1 MLWETQGVSWHCL
14 WELSPSQ
21 PESFSV
27 SLFAPFWVPCS
38 TFPSPAHPTRCSGA
52 PFSPSSRTFLPLIP
66 SWCWV
71 PAPHSWLLAH
81 PSGLFIPR
89 LRHLDFPS
97 DLDHFLK
104 LQSPSGEELQ
114 PGEEEGNV
122 LTLHHIM
129 SHGEARREPGGGCCL
144 TAPGDK
150 GRTPLSERGHGTVPH
165 CSHFPT
171 PRWQHGKL
179 EFLQHSER
187 ARREGTLRV
196 PPRFA
201 HGEDTA
207 SCCHHYGHTQSTWEP
222 NASPGWADPAQR
234 QPPLQHHPNTA
245 VPGGWMTAG
254 REARSQEGCHSLKM
268 LTASSEEKEDP
279 SSSISAQ
286 SPLEQLSPHLRHQH
300 EPHGPC
306 ERVATLPEPGGSTE
320 PRTKK
325 HPTSGCRAQSH
336 HRPVKTSAPQQVK
349 RSPRTTARASP
360 HRRCSY
366 SKAG

>member
-1 MLWETQGVSWHCL
+1 M
-14 WELSPSQ
+14 
-21 PESFSV
+21 
-27 SLFAPFWVPCS
+27 
-38 TFPSPAHPTRCSGA
+38 
-52 PFSPSSRTFLPLIP
+52 
-66 SWCWV
+66 
-71 PAPHSWLLAH
+71 
-81 PSGLFIPR
+81 
-89 LRHLDFPS
+89 
-97 DLDHFLK
+97 
-104 LQSPSGEELQ
+104 
-114 PGEEEGNV
+114 

-150 GRTPLSERGHGTVPH
+150 GRTPLSGRGHGTVPH

-196 PPRFA
+196 PPHLA

>member
-1 MLWETQGVSWHCL
+1 M
-14 WELSPSQ
+14 
-21 PESFSV
+21 
-27 SLFAPFWVPCS
+27 
-38 TFPSPAHPTRCSGA
+38 
-52 PFSPSSRTFLPLIP
+52 
-66 SWCWV
+66 
-71 PAPHSWLLAH
+71 
-81 PSGLFIPR
+81 
-89 LRHLDFPS
+89 
-97 DLDHFLK
+97 
-104 LQSPSGEELQ
+104 
-114 PGEEEGNV
+114 

-150 GRTPLSERGHGTVPH
+150 GRTPLSGRGHGTVPH

-196 PPRFA
+196 PPHLA

-245 VPGGWMTAG
+245 VPRGWMTAG
-254 REARSQEGCHSLKM
+254 REARSQGGCHSLKM

-279 SSSISAQ
+279 SSSQSPRRAPLSSSLPISATNTSPTGHVSAWPRCQ
-286 SPLEQLSPHLRHQH
+286 SQADRQ
-300 EPHGPC
+300 
-306 ERVATLPEPGGSTE
+306 

-336 HRPVKTSAPQQVK
+336 HHPVKTSAPQQVK

>member
-1 MLWETQGVSWHCL
+1 MESW
-14 WELSPSQ
+14 SS
-21 PESFSV
+21 
-27 SLFAPFWVPCS
+27 CS
-38 TFPSPAHPTRCSGA
+38 T
-52 PFSPSSRTFLPLIP
+52 
-66 SWCWV
+66 
-71 PAPHSWLLAH
+71 
-81 PSGLFIPR
+81 
-89 LRHLDFPS
+89 
-97 DLDHFLK
+97 
-104 LQSPSGEELQ
+104 Q
-114 PGEEEGNV
+114 
-122 LTLHHIM
+122 
-129 SHGEARREPGGGCCL
+129 REPGGRGHSGCRPTL
-144 TAPGDK
+144 HTGRTQPPAAITTGTRKAPGSPTRPQD
-150 GRTPLSERGHGTVPH
+150 GLIRHSANPLS
-165 CSHFPT
+165 
-171 PRWQHGKL
+171 
-179 EFLQHSER
+179 
-187 ARREGTLRV
+187 
-196 PPRFA
+196 
-201 HGEDTA
+201 
-207 SCCHHYGHTQSTWEP
+207 STIP
-222 NASPGWADPAQR
+222 I
-234 QPPLQHHPNTA
+234 TA

-254 REARSQEGCHSLKM
+254 REARSQGGCHSLKM

>member
-1 MLWETQGVSWHCL
+1 M
-14 WELSPSQ
+14 
-21 PESFSV
+21 
-27 SLFAPFWVPCS
+27 
-38 TFPSPAHPTRCSGA
+38 
-52 PFSPSSRTFLPLIP
+52 
-66 SWCWV
+66 
-71 PAPHSWLLAH
+71 
-81 PSGLFIPR
+81 
-89 LRHLDFPS
+89 
-97 DLDHFLK
+97 
-104 LQSPSGEELQ
+104 
-114 PGEEEGNV
+114 
-122 LTLHHIM
+122 LTLHHIV

-150 GRTPLSERGHGTVPH
+150 GRTPLSGRGHGTVPH

-179 EFLQHSER
+179 ELLQHSER

-196 PPRFA
+196 PPHLA

-234 QPPLQHHPNTA
+234 QPPLQHHPHHRGPRGLDDSRQRGTEPRRVSQPQDA
-245 VPGGWMTAG
+245 HSIQRGKGGPF
-254 REARSQEGCHSLKM
+254 L
-268 LTASSEEKEDP
+268 LT
-279 SSSISAQ
+279 ISAQ
-286 SPLEQLSPHLRHQH
+286 SPLEQLSPHLRRQH